1 MPASTVPVMRVSQF
15 VLNLTSERPNQLFRF
30 YRDTL
35 GLEEEEMMGNAVKAG
50 GAILAFE
57 YHSAIRG
64 GAREPQRCL
73 VSLVVD
79 DLSAEQ
85 ARIEAQ
91 GVSFIRRKG
100 LEPWGG
106 RISTFLD
113 PDGNYVQLVEYHP
126 EDRA

>member
-1 MPASTVPVMRVSQF
+1 MPASTMPAMRVSQF
-15 VLNLTSERPNQLFRF
+15 LLNLTSERPRDLFHF

-35 GLEEEEMMGNAVKAG
+35 GLEEEQMMGMAVKAG
-50 GAILAFE
+50 GAILSFDF
-57 YHSAIRG
+57 HSAVRG
-64 GAREPQRCL
+64 GAREPHRYL
-73 VSLVVD
+73 INLVVE

-100 LEPWGG
+100 RESWGG
-106 RISTFLD
+106 LISTFLD

-126 EDRA
+126 EGMA

>member
-1 MPASTVPVMRVSQF
+1 MPASTIPVMRVSQF

-35 GLEEEEMMGNAVKAG
+35 GLEEEEMMGNAVRAG
-50 GAILAFE
+50 GAT
-57 YHSAIRG
+57 RG

-113 PDGNYVQLVEYHP
+113 PDGNYVQLVEYRP
-126 EDRA
+126 EGMA